1 MHVTDLGAAARR
13 FAATRW
19 GRRWPTRTSLL
30 EWQARRLNRFLREQ
44 LPRAPFY
51 GRPASRLS
59 ELPIVDKQTMVAAF
73 DALNTRGIRRADA
86 MAAALAAERSR
97 DFRPEIGDLTVGLS
111 SGTSGERGV
120 FLVSGRERAIWAAV
134 MLAETLTTESLVR
147 IASPWRAPLAVAFF
161 LRANSNLYETLGSRR
176 LDFVFH
182 DLLEPLER
190 HVASLIGR
198 PPHVLVAPA
207 TVLRRLAEVS
217 LAGDLPIRP
226 RQVISVAE
234 TLETE
239 DASLIERAFDRPV
252 QQVYQATEGFLGAT
266 CPAGRVHLNEAC
278 VHIEP
283 EWLDAGRL
291 RFHPILTDFTRDTQ
305 LIVRYRLD
313 DVLRL
318 AGSPCPCGRVT
329 LSLAA
334 IDGRRD
340 SVLWLPARGTGISC
354 AIFPDLVRRA
364 MTIAGEHVHDY
375 RVLQTDDEI
384 VVRVQ
389 GTNPEAPA
397 AIRAELLKLFTDQG
411 VMPPPITFAAWQDD
425 APGRKCC
432 RIRRAAGAGQS
443 AHEAIA

>member
-1 MHVTDLGAAARR
+1 MRATDLGAAATR

-19 GRRWPTRTSLL
+19 GRRWPTRTALL
-30 EWQARRLNRFLREQ
+30 DWQQRRLQPFLREQ

-51 GRPASRLS
+51 GRPVSRLS
-59 ELPIVDKQTMVAAF
+59 ELPIIDKQTMVAAF
-73 DALNTRGIRRADA
+73 DGLNTRGIRKTDA
-86 MAAALAAERSR
+86 MAAAIAAERSR

-120 FLVSGRERAIWAAV
+120 FLVSQRERAIWAAV
-134 MLAETLTTESLVR
+134 MLAETLTTESLRR
-147 IASPWRAPLAVAFF
+147 IASPWRTPLAVAFF

-176 LDFVFH
+176 LEFVFY
-182 DLLEPLER
+182 DLLEPFER
-190 HVASLIGR
+190 QVASLIAR

-207 TVLRRLAEVS
+207 TVLRRLAEMS

-234 TLETE
+234 TLETA
-239 DASLIERAFDRPV
+239 DASVVERAFGRPV

-278 VHIEP
+278 VHVEP
-283 EWLDAGRL
+283 EWLDAGRQ
-291 RFHPILTDFTRDTQ
+291 RFHPIITDFTRETQ

-318 AGSPCPCGRVT
+318 ADSPCPCGRVT

-340 SVLWLPARGTGISC
+340 SVLWLPARATGTAT

-364 MTIAGEHVHDY
+364 MTIACEHVRDY
-375 RVLQTDDEI
+375 RILQTDDEI
-384 VVRVQ
+384 VVRLNA
-389 GTNPEAPA
+389 TDPDAAA
-397 AIRAELLKLFTDQG
+397 AIRAELLTLFTDQD
-411 VMPPPITFAAWQDD
+411 VIPPRITFAAWQDD

-432 RIRRAAGAGQS
+432 RIRRAIRAEPPAR
-443 AHEAIA
+443 EAIA